1 MVTRVWHGWTATE
14 NADKYHSILNEVVF
28 PEIAAKNV
36 PGYKE
41 IQLFRRSIDND
52 EVEFIT
58 VMWFDSWDAV
68 KQFAGGDME
77 QAYVPVQA
85 RAVLSRFDER
95 SQHYEIIERL
105 EY

>member
-1 MVTRVWHGWTATE
+1 MISRVWHGWTTAQK
-14 NADKYHSILNEVVF
+14 ADKYHTILNDLVF

-36 PGYKE
+36 LGYKE
-41 IQLFRRSIDND
+41 IQLFRGAIEND

-68 KQFAGGDME
+68 KQFAGEDME
-77 QAYVPVQA
+77 QAYVPSQA

-95 SQHYEIIERL
+95 SQHYEIIERR